1 MNATY
6 DRDDALAN
14 WSRALASA
22 PHVVVRAS
30 VDQPDKIQRLA
41 DHSASLFG
49 LVNYVY
55 ENYEVS
61 GNELAELEWDIDL
74 LSGASSFLYRNLGLS
89 SEDAVARIQRLSG
102 AMMGTAQY
110 MDRDPLEAWHQVRQA
125 ATELPIAA
133 GEQR

>member
-1 MNATY
+1 MNAIH

-14 WSRALASA
+14 WSRALACA
-22 PHVVVRAS
+22 PHVVVRAT
-30 VDQPDKIQRLA
+30 VDEPDRIQRLA

-49 LVNYVY
+49 LLNYVY
-55 ENYEVS
+55 ENYDVS

-89 SEDAVARIQRLSG
+89 SEATVTRIQRLSG

-110 MDRDPLEAWHQVRQA
+110 MDRDPLEAWQQVRAA
-125 ATELPIAA
+125 ATTLPVAA
-133 GEQR
+133 GEQS